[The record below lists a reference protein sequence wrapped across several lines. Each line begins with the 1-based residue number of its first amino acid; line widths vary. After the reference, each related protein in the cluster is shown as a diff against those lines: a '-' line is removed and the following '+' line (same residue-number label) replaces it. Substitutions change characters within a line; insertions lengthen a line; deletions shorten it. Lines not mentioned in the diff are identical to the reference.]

1 MECVLLVR
9 GLTKMYQEISESM
22 KRRKVVRDKE
32 TSVNESNIEY
42 LIS

>member
-9 GLTKMYQEISESM
+9 GLTKMYQEISEST